1 MHEADALPF
10 LKLLQAASDL
20 CMPSDLLLA
29 GLQYAPSWVF
39 TVLRPLSQP
48 RPVDSPHYC
57 G

>member
-1 MHEADALPF
+1 MHEAEALPF
-10 LKLLQAASDL
+10 LKLLQPASDL

-29 GLQYAPSWVF
+29 GLQYVPSWVF

-48 RPVDSPHYC
+48 WPVDSPHYC